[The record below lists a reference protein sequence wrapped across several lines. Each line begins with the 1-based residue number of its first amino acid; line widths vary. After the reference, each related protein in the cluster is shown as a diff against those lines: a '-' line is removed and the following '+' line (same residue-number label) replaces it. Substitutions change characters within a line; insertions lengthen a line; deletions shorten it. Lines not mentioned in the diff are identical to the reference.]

1 MFGILE
7 MIVMAG
13 SVVCIGLVI
22 GLFLIVCFKKVPS
35 NMAGIRTGFGGIKVT
50 KSGMICLPILHRF
63 DLMDLSIQEIKIELK
78 GKNGAQCKDNIRA
91 DIEASFYVMVN
102 PDEPSIIEV
111 AASVGCACASEAETL
126 KGLFEAKFSDVLQ
139 AVASQYDNEELRRIR
154 TEFRNGIFEE
164 IGHDL
169 NGYRLE
175 DVAINYLEQTPREN
189 HDPNNTMDAKGI
201 EKIARLTAQSQKS
214 TDEIIQKMEVERRE
228 QAVATEMEKLELA
241 RQKEVALAKMQ
252 RELEGALKETFP
264 DKNKI
269 EELRSQITKLE
280 EQDSPES

>member
-1 MFGILE
+1 
-7 MIVMAG
+7 
-13 SVVCIGLVI
+13 
-22 GLFLIVCFKKVPS
+22 
-35 NMAGIRTGFGGIKVT
+35 
-50 KSGMICLPILHRF
+50 
-63 DLMDLSIQEIKIELK
+63 MDMSIQEIKIELK

-91 DIEASFYVMVN
+91 DIEASFYVMVQ

-126 KGLFEAKFSDVLQ
+126 KGLFEAKFSDALQ
-139 AVASQYDNEELRRIR
+139 AAASRYDNEELRRIR
-154 TEFRNGIFEE
+154 TKFREDIFQQ
-164 IGHDL
+164 IGQDL
-169 NGYRLE
+169 NGYLLE

-214 TDEIIQKMEVERRE
+214 TDEIIQKIEVERHE

-252 RELEGALKETFP
+252 RELEDALKETFP

-280 EQDSPES
+280 EQDSSES